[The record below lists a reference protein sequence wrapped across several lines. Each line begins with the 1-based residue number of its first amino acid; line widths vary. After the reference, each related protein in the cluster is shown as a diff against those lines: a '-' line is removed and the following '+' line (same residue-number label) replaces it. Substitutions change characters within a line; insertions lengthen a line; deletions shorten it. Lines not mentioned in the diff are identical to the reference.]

1 MNSGIHSDKVFLR
14 LLYQMY
20 KELCK
25 RKPSQ
30 YYKFWL
36 AISKSSTV
44 AQLYYL
50 CSYIYWNA
58 GCLRVVCVLPK
69 EISTTSRRD
78 SSSDLSSHLETVTN
92 SHVSLRN
99 DEFAYELTVS
109 GQLPAAWVAQEK
121 WLHVTVVFTGLAPD
135 HSANTTNNSP

>member
-20 KELCK
+20 KELYK

-58 GCLRVVCVLPK
+58 GCLQVACVLPK

-78 SSSDLSSHLETVTN
+78 SSSDLSSRLGTVTN

-99 DEFAYELTVS
+99 DEFAHVLTVS
-109 GQLPAAWVAQEK
+109 GQWPEAWVAQEK
-121 WLHVTVVFTGLAPD
+121 WPHMTVVFTGLAPD
-135 HSANTTNNSP
+135 HNANTTISSP